1 MMQRPMSSLININS
15 GMFVYNHEIRVR
27 YGDTDQMGYVYYGNY
42 GYYFE
47 QARVE
52 AVRSIGVTYKE
63 IEESGTFMPITR
75 MNIKYIKPAHYDE
88 MLTIK
93 AYIPQ
98 LPNRILIFKY
108 DVYNENKELINEGET
123 HMIFVD
129 VHSRKIKTVPNI
141 LLDKIKPFFNYPAK
155 NIAA

>member
-1 MMQRPMSSLININS
+1 
-15 GMFVYNHEIRVR
+15 
-27 YGDTDQMGYVYYGNY
+27 
-42 GYYFE
+42 
-47 QARVE
+47 
-52 AVRSIGVTYKE
+52 
-63 IEESGTFMPITR
+63 MPITR